1 VDNDLKIIFIFTT
14 SVKEVK
20 QPSFKC
26 PKYYFEFAT
35 HDILLEREK
44 VYIYFICRYF
54 LLIHIDNYYYFLD
67 IIGLLSSI
75 SPIQHRKIMKDSM
88 NLKNKDIR
96 EIELLLLE

>member
-35 HDILLEREK
+35 HDILLETENK
-44 VYIYFICRYF
+44 IIQSSGNSIYILYVNIFY
-54 LLIHIDNYYYFLD
+54 
-67 IIGLLSSI
+67 
-75 SPIQHRKIMKDSM
+75 
-88 NLKNKDIR
+88 
-96 EIELLLLE
+96 